1 MILSGPEIINQVSLG
16 NIEIVPFYS
25 KRVNPAS
32 VDLTLGDQ
40 VAVYD
45 RFTTKPLGGPP
56 DGPYDGWDLQRWV
69 QTLRSSDTDLDGT
82 PHGKIWGHDTKT
94 ELAVRKYK
102 IDPELGWIL
111 NPGVGYLMHTAE
123 RVTTSKYVPILDGKS
138 SIGRLFI
145 QVHVTAGF
153 GDPGFSGQYTL
164 EVTSEFPVRVYPGM
178 RICQMRFHV
187 MEGEITSY
195 QRSGS
200 YTGKL
205 ASGPV
210 ASMAHKSAFR

>member
-1 MILSGPEIINQVSLG
+1 MILSGPEIIKQVSEG
-16 NIEIVPFYS
+16 AIEIAPFIS
-25 KRVNPAS
+25 SRVNPAS

-45 RFTTKPLGGPP
+45 QFTTKPGYTVNL
-56 DGPYDGWDLQRWV
+56 DAYDGFDLRYYEPEVRQ
-69 QTLRSSDTDLDGT
+69 Q
-82 PHGKIWGHDTKT
+82 GKYGHDTKT
-94 ELAVRKYK
+94 EPKIRRYT
-102 IDPELGWIL
+102 IDPELGWVL

-123 RVTTSKYVPILDGKS
+123 RVATNKYVPILDGKS

-164 EVTSEFPVRVYPGM
+164 EVTSQFPVRVYPGM

-187 MEGEITSY
+187 IEGEITSY

-200 YTGKL
+200 YTGQL
-205 ASGPV
+205 AAGPV
-210 ASMAHKSAFR
+210 GSQAHKSAFR

>member
-1 MILSGPEIINQVSLG
+1 MILSGEEITKQVSIG
-16 NIEIVPFYS
+16 TIEIVPFYS

-45 RFTTKPLGGPP
+45 RFTTKSL
-56 DGPYDGWDLQRWV
+56 DDKGPYDGWDLARYV
-69 QTLRSSDTDLDGT
+69 PSLRPSEMDLDGV
-82 PHGKIWGHDTKT
+82 PHGKNYGHDTKT
-94 ELAVRKYK
+94 ELVVRRYK
-102 IDPELGWIL
+102 IDPELGWVL

-123 RVTTSKYVPILDGKS
+123 RVSTNKYVPILDGKS

-187 MEGEITSY
+187 MEGDVVSY
-195 QRSGS
+195 QKSGS